1 MRTSARGRAEPCAV
15 LMRRPAASTREHAE
29 PPGRGVELA
38 ARDPSRS
45 SPRYV
50 SPLRVAHRGETLR
63 RTQTQAQSGTP
74 PCRARFTE
82 VLSRAPAPRRARHVP
97 GSRLTVSGGLR
108 KLSPRRPSP
117 GGAPPAPGSGGER
130 SARMS
135 LIILVG
141 AAGLVWV
148 GTAGGQ
154 GAVQAEVLDEAKRLY
169 LANGCYACHG
179 LEGRGNVGP
188 DLTRTTKSDEEI
200 VARIANGRAG
210 TAMTPFR
217 DKISAEDI
225 RKLVVYLRS
234 LTRP

>member
-1 MRTSARGRAEPCAV
+1 
-15 LMRRPAASTREHAE
+15 
-29 PPGRGVELA
+29 
-38 ARDPSRS
+38 
-45 SPRYV
+45 
-50 SPLRVAHRGETLR
+50 
-63 RTQTQAQSGTP
+63 
-74 PCRARFTE
+74 
-82 VLSRAPAPRRARHVP
+82 
-97 GSRLTVSGGLR
+97 
-108 KLSPRRPSP
+108 
-117 GGAPPAPGSGGER
+117 
-130 SARMS
+130 MS

-154 GAVQAEVLDEAKRLY
+154 GAVQAEVLDEAKRMY

-179 LEGRGNVGP
+179 LEGRGSVGP

-210 TAMTPFR
+210 TAMAPFR

-225 RKLVVYLRS
+225 RKIVVYLRS

>member
-1 MRTSARGRAEPCAV
+1 
-15 LMRRPAASTREHAE
+15 
-29 PPGRGVELA
+29 
-38 ARDPSRS
+38 
-45 SPRYV
+45 
-50 SPLRVAHRGETLR
+50 
-63 RTQTQAQSGTP
+63 
-74 PCRARFTE
+74 
-82 VLSRAPAPRRARHVP
+82 
-97 GSRLTVSGGLR
+97 LTVSGGLR

-148 GTAGGQ
+148 GTAGGP
-154 GAVQAEVLDEAKRLY
+154 GAVQAEVLDEGKRLY
-169 LANGCYACHG
+169 LANGCDACHG

-210 TAMTPFR
+210 TAMAPFR

-225 RKLVVYLRS
+225 RKIVVYLRS